1 MDLSPTLLIVLGMVC
16 IFLGYVASV
25 LINTLRE
32 ETEPVGTLDEAP
44 PGGKRGR
51 YTPVTRLWREKKAG
65 SLVVEI
71 NGKSFVAPSALE
83 EGERAELEQ
92 AARDL
97 RSWLG
102 MGLMPGAVPAEMALP
117 AARPAAASAHAAA
130 SGAVNMAGAASVA
143 EASVGEAAGAEA
155 PGVTSSPLQTSS
167 SDTLTESVIPLPAP
181 AATPLPLKTRS
192 IVMQIDDILQD
203 MLAGTPLAA
212 RGIKLMEDPQRG
224 VVVMVGIQRYEGID
238 SVPDSEVK
246 AAIQSAVREW
256 EATQ

>member
-1 MDLSPTLLIVLGMVC
+1 MDLSPTLLIVLGIVC
-16 IFLGYVASV
+16 IILGYVASV

-71 NGKSFVAPSALE
+71 DGKSFVAPTALAE
-83 EGERAELEQ
+83 SERAELEQ

-97 RSWLG
+97 RAWLG
-102 MGLMPGAVPAEMALP
+102 MGIQPASAPVEMPVA
-117 AARPAAASAHAAA
+117 PAAAVDAPGSVNLVAAA
-130 SGAVNMAGAASVA
+130 
-143 EASVGEAAGAEA
+143 EAAGVTAFPA
-155 PGVTSSPLQTSS
+155 PPASPDPSP
-167 SDTLTESVIPLPAP
+167 EPVIPLPAP
-181 AATPLPLKTRS
+181 ANGPLPLKSRS

-203 MLAGTPLAA
+203 MLTGTPLAR
-212 RGIKLMEDPQRG
+212 RGIKLMEDPSRG
-224 VVVMVGIQRYEGID
+224 VVVMVGSQRYEGID
-238 SVPDSEVK
+238 SVPDAEVK
-246 AAIQSAVREW
+246 AVIQNAVREW